1 MERYRKGLLRGDV
14 VFNEG
19 IMTPTAKGDWVK
31 YVDMI
36 EEVRNLLDDLG
47 GVGDHV
53 TNKDLEAY
61 FKSGWE

>member
-31 YVDMI
+31 YADMI

-53 TNKDLEAY
+53 TNKDLETY